1 MAKVIV
7 VLADGFEE
15 IEAVSVIDI
24 LRRAEVEVVVAGLRD
39 SLIKGAQG
47 LMIKP
52 DCALESLDGDDFE
65 MIVLPGGTQGARN
78 ILNDAVC
85 DRLLRKFAEED
96 KYIAAICAA
105 PFVLAEKG
113 LLKGCMA
120 TSYPGFKDI
129 VEKDAEY
136 QEAIVV
142 VDENIITSRGPATA
156 AEFAFTLVE
165 LLVEEDTAEKLR
177 EGMLFSYVDD
187 ED

>member
-7 VLADGFEE
+7 VLAEGFEE

-24 LRRAEVEVVVAGLRD
+24 LRRAEVEVCVAGIKEGD
-39 SLIKGAQG
+39 VKGAQG
-47 LMIKP
+47 LIVKP
-52 DCALESLDGDDFE
+52 DALLSDVNSGGYD
-65 MIVLPGGTQGARN
+65 MVVLPGGTVGARN
-78 ILNDAVC
+78 ILNDETA
-85 DRLLRKFAEED
+85 DKILRKFADEE

-113 LLKGCMA
+113 LLEGRMA
-120 TSYPGFKDI
+120 TSYPSFRDK
-129 VEKDAEY
+129 VERGCDY
-136 QEAIVV
+136 QEALVV

-177 EGMLFSYVDD
+177 EGMLFN
-187 ED
+187 EG

>member
-1 MAKVIV
+1 MGKVIV

-24 LRRAEVEVVVAGLRD
+24 LRRADVEVCAAGVKD
-39 SLIKGAQG
+39 GNVKGAHG
-47 LMIKP
+47 LIVKP
-52 DCALESLDGDDFE
+52 DSTLEDIDEDDYD
-65 MIVLPGGTQGARN
+65 MIVLPGGAVGAEN
-78 ILNDAVC
+78 IGKSKDA
-85 DRLLRKFAEED
+85 DDILRKFKKDD

-105 PFVLAEKG
+105 PKILADKG
-113 LLKGCMA
+113 LLNGCMA
-120 TSYPGFKDI
+120 TSYPSFKDA
-129 VEKDAEY
+129 VAKDSDY

-177 EGMLFSYVDD
+177 EGMLFTDD
-187 ED
+187 DCE